1 MSREE
6 RTKHTIFN
14 CHGCQLPKFAAIQ
27 QMRGKIRT
35 PLQKQRCMENP
46 IYAAKHQKL
55 TAKDCKAAAEQL
67 FNNTESTFYKM
78 YGKSYSATIATIP
91 SIPLVLKDT
100 PSEIKKKKR
109 KTETKIKEKM
119 ESQLEKTALTRKLG
133 IRVSGRKQDKL
144 DKLRTFESR
153 NEGEHNFQIQTY
165 YFLNLGKVSF
175 SL

>member
-1 MSREE
+1 
-6 RTKHTIFN
+6 
-14 CHGCQLPKFAAIQ
+14 
-27 QMRGKIRT
+27 
-35 PLQKQRCMENP
+35 
-46 IYAAKHQKL
+46 
-55 TAKDCKAAAEQL
+55 
-67 FNNTESTFYKM
+67 M

-100 PSEIKKKKR
+100 PSEMKKKKR

-153 NEGEHNFQIQTY
+153 NEGEENFQIQTY